1 MGSHQLNPRSKEEVA
16 RLSPYPMAGSPEYEY
31 IVRQSAGAAWVSFA
45 GMMMVLLG
53 SFHVIQGLVALFR
66 DDVYVVG
73 RHGLIID
80 ISYTAWG
87 WVHVVWGAFA
97 ILTAFCLLVGQTWAR
112 AVGVVVAFVSALAS
126 VTFLPAYPVWS
137 ILIIVLDIVVIW
149 AIVVHGGELKK
160 PKM

>member
-1 MGSHQLNPRSKEEVA
+1 MGSHQLNPRTKEEVR
-16 RLSPYPMAGSPEYEY
+16 RLGPGLPPGMPGWEYDL
-31 IVRQSAGAAWVSFA
+31 RQSAWVVWVNFA
-45 GMMMVLLG
+45 GVLLMLLG

-112 AVGVVVAFVSALAS
+112 AVGVVVAFVSALMS
-126 VTFLPAYPVWS
+126 VSFMPAYPIWS
-137 ILIIVLDIVVIW
+137 VMMIALDVIIIW
-149 AIVVHGGELKK
+149 AVAVHGGQLVEVKE
-160 PKM
+160 